1 VTAHAEIGRR
11 SSKRFPGAYYA
22 VTSLITH
29 QRTKDE
35 GVISKRL
42 TTRIDH
48 LHPSLK
54 NFAVKVAHGF
64 KLLSLQFMLALH
76 LADHQP

>member
-11 SSKRFPGAYYA
+11 SSKRFPGAHYA

-35 GVISKRL
+35 DVISKRL
-42 TTRIDH
+42 TTRIASF
-48 LHPSLK
+48 PQI
-54 NFAVKVAHGF
+54 FAVKVAHGF
-64 KLLSLQFMLALH
+64 KLISLQFMLALH